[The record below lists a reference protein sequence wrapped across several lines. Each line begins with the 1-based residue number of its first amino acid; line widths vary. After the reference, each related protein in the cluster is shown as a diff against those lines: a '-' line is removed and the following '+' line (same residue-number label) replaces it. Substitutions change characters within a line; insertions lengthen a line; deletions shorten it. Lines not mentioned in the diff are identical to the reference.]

1 MQTSPISLGDV
12 CTQASIRKEY
22 MFKIHVHTLHI
33 NGKYLFLH
41 ERATSIMGVALFIQV
56 LENRSTAVKSLST
69 SVSHEKTSKIMSIVQ
84 NNEGSI
90 RFGNRKKPQ
99 ETPLTC

>member
-1 MQTSPISLGDV
+1 MHI
-12 CTQASIRKEY
+12 
-22 MFKIHVHTLHI
+22 LHI
-33 NGKYLFLH
+33 NRTYLFLQFIF
-41 ERATSIMGVALFIQV
+41 ERATSIMGVAGFIQV
-56 LENRSTAVKSLST
+56 LENCSTAVKSLNT

-84 NNEGSI
+84 NNESSM